1 MVSVLQNTIEFNLLI
16 NKGRSEILNS
26 SDNNGFYLEESEN
39 NSMKRFS
46 LTGKWVSNRT

>member
-1 MVSVLQNTIEFNLLI
+1 MVSVLQNTIGWNLLV
-16 NKGRSEILNS
+16 NKSKDEILNS
-26 SDNNGFYLEESEN
+26 SDSNGFYLDESEN